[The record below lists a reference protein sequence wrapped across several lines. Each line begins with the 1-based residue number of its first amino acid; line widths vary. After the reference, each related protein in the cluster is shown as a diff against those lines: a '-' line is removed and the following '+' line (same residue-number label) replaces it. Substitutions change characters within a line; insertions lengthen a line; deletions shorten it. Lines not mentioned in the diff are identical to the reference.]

1 MKKTLA
7 FLFFSAHILT
17 YAQTEVR
24 PQQPVPPFN
33 YIEEEVTVFNGKDK
47 INLAGTLTL
56 PKGMG
61 PFACA
66 IMITGSG
73 PENRNE
79 EIMGHQPFAVIAD
92 YLTNNGYAVLRMDD
106 RGVGK
111 SEGSQ
116 ETATS
121 FDFCNDI
128 LAGYSFLIHDKR
140 INPSKIGLIGHSE
153 GGLIAAMAAS
163 KENNIAFIISLG
175 GTGVSG
181 YEVLKQQNYDVSI
194 AEGIAPQAALA
205 NQANSICFMDII
217 VANEDSTVCS
227 QKLSIAMDSIY
238 GNQKAFIPDFDSFIK
253 AQIGF
258 LNSPWMRTF
267 IKYDP
272 ATDWKKVKCPVLAL
286 NGEKDIQVNAEINLN
301 AIAAAL
307 DSGKN
312 YKYQTTIMSGM
323 NHLFQTCTTCKIGE
337 YSTLSETFS
346 VDALEEMKVW
356 LNRNVQ

>member
-1 MKKTLA
+1 MKKILA
-7 FLFFSAHILT
+7 ILFFSAHVLT

-33 YIEEEVTVFNGKDK
+33 YIEEEVTVFNAKDK

-56 PKGMG
+56 PKGTG

-73 PENRNE
+73 AQNRNE
-79 EIMGHQPFAVIAD
+79 ELMGHQPFAVIAD

-111 SEGSQ
+111 SEGNHAI
-116 ETATS
+116 ATS
-121 FDFCNDI
+121 FDFANDI
-128 LAGYSFLIHDKR
+128 LAGFTYLTKDNR

-153 GGLIAAMAAS
+153 GGLISAVVAA
-163 KENNIAFIISLG
+163 KEQKIAFVISLG
-175 GTGVSG
+175 GVGVSI
-181 YEVLKQQNYDVSI
+181 YEVLKQQNLDI
-194 AEGIAPQAALA
+194 TLAEGASKEVAQT
-205 NQANSICFMDII
+205 NQSNLIYLMDII
-217 VANEDSTVCS
+217 VASPDSAACS
-227 QKLSIAMDSIY
+227 QKLAVVIDSLY
-238 GNQKAFIPDFDSFIK
+238 SYQKPMIPDFEGFVQG
-253 AQIGF
+253 QIAF
-258 LNSPWMRTF
+258 LNSRWMRA
-267 IKYDP
+267 ILNYDP
-272 ATDWKKVKCPVLAL
+272 AQDWKKVKCPVLAL

-307 DSGKN
+307 ESGKN

-323 NHLFQTCTTCKIGE
+323 NHLFQSCTTCRISE
-337 YSTLSETFS
+337 YATLSETFS
-346 VDALEEMKVW
+346 PDALEEMKVW